1 MPALRAE
8 PSDEI
13 WVVDALID
21 EDDVLLVELDDFD
34 AALVEEIVANEI
46 ARELAEAEEE

>member
-21 EDDVLLVELDDFD
+21 EDDVLLAEEIVG
-34 AALVEEIVANEI
+34 AVVEEAVANEI